1 MLRTNHYITARLRE
15 ATFRLGLS
23 TRVGRRLLSPVSRGR
38 SDGIR
43 WLVVVSLLLLFNL
56 STVAQTYTVS
66 GYVTDAESGEK
77 LIGASVY
84 LPQLGKGTTTNLY
97 GFYSLPLSG
106 DSATISFSYIGYA
119 RRTEAV
125 ALIKDT
131 WLDVELSSN
140 TLLEEVE
147 IIASPNETR
156 VERVQMSMHKL
167 EMQTV
172 NQTPVLAGEADI
184 LKTLQ
189 LLPGVSGGTEGS
201 AGLYVRGGSP
211 DQNLIL
217 LDGVPVYNV
226 NHVFGFLSVF
236 NTDAINN
243 VDLYKGGIPARY
255 GGRLSSVLDIS
266 MKEGNLKERGG
277 VFAISPIAARFTYES
292 PIKKDTSSFIIS
304 TRRTWLDAL
313 MAVGSLN
320 NNRTF
325 GFGFHDINAKY
336 NHKINK
342 NNRLYLSFYTGR
354 DRFFDTFD
362 SDTDE
367 STFNFKWG
375 NTTSVLR
382 WNKIYTPQIFS
393 NLSFSYST
401 YDFFN
406 EYMVEQEEADYYSR
420 NLSRIRDL
428 KLQIDYDYVPALSH
442 HLRFGGFVS
451 QMRFSPEVVQIVNPQ
466 TDTTLNQQAIANSLN
481 AEAYIEDEILLSRKL
496 KINAGLRG
504 SLFHVND
511 KTYSNLQ
518 PRLSVLYQVSDRL
531 SFKNSYTYM
540 AQYLHL
546 LTNSSLSVPTDLWV
560 SSTENIAPQYAQQ
573 YALGVVRSFA
583 NNSLE
588 ISLEGYYKA
597 MLQLITYQDGANYLF
612 QNGDSWEEKVVS
624 GDGEAYGVELF
635 IHKKVGK
642 LNGWLGYTLAWSN
655 RWFEELNGGRP
666 FPFRYDRRHDLSLLI
681 NYEIPRDR
689 TLSIAFVF
697 NTGNAIT
704 LPTARYQSVP
714 PPGWE
719 NAVGYYANNSD
730 TRVLLFE
737 RPQIDER
744 NNFRMPSYHRLDIS
758 YRKNKDTRRDN
769 RRSWI
774 FSLYNAYSR
783 RNPYFIYESKGQLKQ
798 YSLFPIIP
806 SVTYRLE
813 F

>member
-1 MLRTNHYITARLRE
+1 MDKCI
-15 ATFRLGLS
+15 
-23 TRVGRRLLSPVSRGR
+23 LLV
-38 SDGIR
+38 
-43 WLVVVSLLLLFNL
+43 LLLLLRTTFL
-56 STVAQTYTVS
+56 MAQATHTIS
-66 GYVTDAESGEK
+66 GYVADAESGER
-77 LIGASVY
+77 LVGATVY
-84 LPQLGKGTTTNLY
+84 LPTIGKGAVANTY
-97 GFYSLPLSG
+97 GFYSLSLSA
-106 DSATISFSYIGYA
+106 DSVELVYSYLGYTPE
-119 RRTEAV
+119 RKKLLLRTD
-125 ALIKDT
+125 LR
-131 WLDVELSSN
+131 LDVELISN
-140 TLLEEVE
+140 NVLEEVE
-147 IIASPNETR
+147 VTASPDEAQ

-266 MKEGNLKERGG
+266 MKEGNLKESGG

-304 TRRTWLDAL
+304 ARRTWLDAL
-313 MAVGSLN
+313 VAIASLN

-362 SDTDE
+362 SDTDK

-382 WNKIYTPQIFS
+382 WNKIYTPKLFS

-406 EYMVEQEEADYYSR
+406 EYTIEQEEADYYSR
-420 NLSRIRDL
+420 NRSRIRDL
-428 KLQIDYDYVPALSH
+428 KLQVDYDYVPALSH

-451 QMRFSPEVVQIVNPQ
+451 QMRFSPEVVQIVNAQ
-466 TDTTLNQQAIANSLN
+466 TDTTLNQQAVTNSLN
-481 AEAYIEDEILLSRKL
+481 VEAYVEDEISLSRKL
-496 KINAGLRG
+496 KVNAGLRG
-504 SLFHVND
+504 SIFHVND

-518 PRLSVLYQVSDRL
+518 PRLSALYQISDGL
-531 SFKNSYTYM
+531 SFKSSYTYM

-560 SSTENIAPQYAQQ
+560 SSTENIAPQYARQ
-573 YALGVVRSFA
+573 YALGAVKSLA

-588 ISLEGYYKA
+588 ISIEGYYKA
-597 MLQLITYQDGANYLF
+597 MSQLITYQDGANYLY
-612 QNGDSWEEKVVS
+612 QSGDSWEEKVVA
-624 GDGEAYGVELF
+624 GDGEAYGIELF
-635 IHKKVGK
+635 VHKKVGK
-642 LNGWLGYTLAWSN
+642 LNGWLGYTLSWSN
-655 RWFEELNGGRP
+655 RWFDELNGGRP
-666 FPFRYDRRHDLSLLI
+666 FPFRYDRRHDLSVLL
-681 NYEIPRDR
+681 NYEMPRDR
-689 TLSIAFVF
+689 ILSVAFVF

-719 NAVGYYANNSD
+719 NTVSFYANDAD
-730 TRVLLFE
+730 TRASLFE

-744 NNFRMPSYHRLDIS
+744 NNYRMPAYHRLDVS
-758 YRKNKDTRRDN
+758 YQRRKETKRLNHRT
-769 RRSWI
+769 WI

-783 RNPYFIYESKGQLKQ
+783 LNPYFLYESDGKLKQ

>member
-1 MLRTNHYITARLRE
+1 MTNT
-15 ATFRLGLS
+15 
-23 TRVGRRLLSPVSRGR
+23 
-38 SDGIR
+38 
-43 WLVVVSLLLLFNL
+43 
-56 STVAQTYTVS
+56 
-66 GYVTDAESGEK
+66 
-77 LIGASVY
+77 
-84 LPQLGKGTTTNLY
+84 Y
-97 GFYSLPLSG
+97 GFYSLSLAA
-106 DSATISFSYIGYA
+106 DSVELVYSYLGYTPERKKLLLRA
-119 RRTEAV
+119 DLR
-125 ALIKDT
+125 
-131 WLDVELSSN
+131 LDVELISN
-140 TLLEEVE
+140 NVLEEVE
-147 IIASPNETR
+147 VTASPDEAQ

-167 EMQTV
+167 DMQTV

-243 VDLYKGGIPARY
+243 VDIYKGGIPARY

-266 MKEGNLKERGG
+266 MKEGNLKESGG

-304 TRRTWLDAL
+304 ARRTWLDAL
-313 MAVGSLN
+313 VAIGSLN
-320 NNRTF
+320 NDRTF
-325 GFGFHDINAKY
+325 GFGFHDVNAKY
-336 NHKINK
+336 NHKVNK

-382 WNKIYTPQIFS
+382 WNKIYHPKLFS

-406 EYMVEQEEADYYSR
+406 EYTIAQEEADYYSR
-420 NLSRIRDL
+420 NRSRIRDL
-428 KLQIDYDYVPALSH
+428 KLQVDYDYVPALSH

-451 QMRFSPEVVQIVNPQ
+451 QMRFSPEVVQIVNAQ
-466 TDTTLNQQAIANSLN
+466 TDTTLNQQAVANSLN
-481 AEAYIEDEILLSRKL
+481 AEAYVEDEISLGHQLSF
-496 KINAGLRG
+496 NAGLRG

-511 KTYSNLQ
+511 KTYGNLQ
-518 PRLSVLYQVSDRL
+518 PRLSALYQVSDRL
-531 SFKNSYTYM
+531 SLKGSYTYM

-560 SSTENIAPQYAQQ
+560 SSTENISPQYARQ
-573 YALGVVRSFA
+573 YALGAVRSLA

-597 MLQLITYQDGANYLF
+597 MSQLITYRDGANYLY
-612 QNGDSWEEKVVS
+612 QSGDSWEEKVVA

-635 IHKKVGK
+635 VHKKVGK
-642 LNGWLGYTLAWSN
+642 LNGWLGYTLSWSN
-655 RWFEELNGGRP
+655 RWFDEINGGRP
-666 FPFRYDRRHDLSLLI
+666 FPFRYDRRHDLSVLL
-681 NYEIPRDR
+681 NYEMPRDR
-689 TLSIAFVF
+689 ILSVAFVF

-719 NAVGYYANNSD
+719 NAVGFYTNDAD
-730 TRVLLFE
+730 TRASLFE

-744 NNFRMPSYHRLDIS
+744 NNFRMPAYHRLDVS
-758 YRKNKDTRRDN
+758 YQRRKETKRLNHRT
-769 RRSWI
+769 WI
-774 FSLYNAYSR
+774 FSLYNAYNR
-783 RNPYFIYESKGQLKQ
+783 LNPYFLYETDGKLKQ
-798 YSLFPIIP
+798 YSLFPVIP